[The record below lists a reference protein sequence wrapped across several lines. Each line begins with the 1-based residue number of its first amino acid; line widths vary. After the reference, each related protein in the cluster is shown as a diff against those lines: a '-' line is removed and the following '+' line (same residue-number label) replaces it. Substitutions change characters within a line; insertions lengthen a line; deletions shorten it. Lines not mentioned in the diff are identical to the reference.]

1 VLWSFRLE
9 LTHGLRTKKLWIM
22 VAVMLLIYIPIVYL
36 LKTHTGNLTTGDIMG
51 TVTGSLSSGVLFFLG
66 IVAIV
71 MGSTLINDDIEKGTV
86 TIALSKPVTRHGY
99 YLGRFAGQAV
109 AVLVALFMASAVF
122 LIAMRVIGIPVAG
135 GVVVQVVLLTLL
147 LFLAM
152 IQLLALGHVISVF
165 IRSHLASIGAAIG
178 VFFLIY
184 LIIPGAITTVAV
196 LRSLNHQPV
205 VNFNNNTTTTKT
217 TGHLSY
223 TQLLEEYYTRYAFYS
238 PTAQVNV
245 IMLNTEDQ
253 NGYVGIA
260 HAVRK
265 RWVNLVLLLV
275 MTAVYS
281 GLALWRFRRMDLR

>member
-1 VLWSFRLE
+1 MLWSFRLE